1 MDVFLSHNKNEA
13 LLFDRNY
20 LQKKRK
26 GTSSVRMELLHNDGL
41 SRMRVRNKKPVLHG
55 RAWGS
60 GHGARGASE
69 WAWWAV
75 DWA

>member
-1 MDVFLSHNKNEA
+1 
-13 LLFDRNY
+13 
-20 LQKKRK
+20 
-26 GTSSVRMELLHNDGL
+26 MELLHNDGL
-41 SRMRVRNKKPVLHG
+41 SRKRVRNKKPVLHG

-60 GHGARGASE
+60 GHGARGVSE